1 MAIFNRQPISNRGA
15 HGGGM
20 KVCFMGL
27 AISCVTFL
35 STLSLCVSL
44 VGCRSSDPSDEE
56 PGTPEVSSTGD
67 PEDLQ
72 ITDAPEGWN
81 WHARG
86 MQAQPFKSDWPHL
99 YQSGSVDQQTTIL
112 ESLGGG
118 VGVIDFDLDG
128 LADLFFTGGGRLTNE
143 VVSGQPGQLFQ
154 NRGDWNFT
162 PVGEQAVVSEA
173 NHYSHG
179 AFVTDY
185 DEDGFPDILVTGYG
199 GLTLFRN
206 QGDGTFTS
214 IPSEQSGLED
224 TSWSSA
230 AAWGD
235 FNQDGFLDIYVG
247 HYVDWSFENHPICP
261 SAQDPEIREICSPR
275 QFQSLNDMVY
285 LSNGDGT
292 FREATAEANL
302 RPGGKCLGVVSLDID
317 RDGDCDLYVA
327 NDTTNNFLYLNDG
340 QGRFEEV
347 GELSGVA
354 LDDHGIP
361 NGSMGVDAGDFNQ
374 DGQFDLW
381 VANYESEA
389 FALYR
394 QSRDALFTFVSHVQ
408 GIRAIESDFVGFGTL
423 FTDADLDGDEDLFVT
438 NGHVIL
444 HPTLAPRKQLPLVL
458 ENTGTQFNRLQWP
471 QSHVLGQPHEGRGL
485 AQADLDRDGD
495 PDLIYAHVDET
506 PLVLENR
513 VESAGTSLVVRL
525 IGTTGP
531 RTAIGAVVEVET
543 EQATRVRT
551 IKGGGSYLSTSEN
564 VLFFGIPN
572 GETAKRIRV
581 QWSSGEETLI
591 ALETL
596 DKEITIVEPF
606 TGSR

>member
-1 MAIFNRQPISNRGA
+1 MRA
-15 HGGGM
+15 
-20 KVCFMGL
+20 CFAGL
-27 AISCVTFL
+27 AIFCVTL
-35 STLSLCVSL
+35 A
-44 VGCRSSDPSDEE
+44 GCRPSDPNENAPDKLEVPSPEE
-56 PGTPEVSSTGD
+56 LEASQTNA
-67 PEDLQ
+67 
-72 ITDAPEGWN
+72 IPEGWN
-81 WHARG
+81 WQTRG
-86 MQAQPFKSDWPHL
+86 MRAQPLKPEWPHL
-99 YQSGSVDQQTTIL
+99 YQSGSEDNQTTIL

-128 LADLFFTGGGRLTNE
+128 RADLFFTGGGRLTNQI
-143 VVSGQPGQLFQ
+143 VSGQPGQLFQ
-154 NRGDWNFT
+154 NRGEWNFI
-162 PVGEQAVVSEA
+162 PVGEQAAVVEA

-179 AFVTDY
+179 AFIADY

-206 QGDGTFTS
+206 QGDGTFSS
-214 IPSEQSGLED
+214 IPSEQSGLAD

-235 FNQDGFLDIYVG
+235 FNQDGFLDAYVG
-247 HYVDWSFENHPICP
+247 HYVDWSFQNHPICP
-261 SAQDPEIREICSPR
+261 SDQNPEDREICSPR
-275 QFQSLNDMVY
+275 QFQSLNDMIY
-285 LSNGDGT
+285 FSNGDGT
-292 FREATAEANL
+292 FREATSEANL
-302 RPGGKCLGVVSLDID
+302 RAGGKCLGVVSLDID

-340 QGRFEEV
+340 RGRFEEV

-361 NGSMGVDAGDFNQ
+361 NGSMGVDVGDFNQ

-485 AQADLDRDGD
+485 AQADLDQDGD
-495 PDLIYAHVDET
+495 PDLIYAHVDEA
-506 PLVLENR
+506 PLVLENQ
-513 VESAGTSLVVRL
+513 VERGGDPLVVRL
-525 IGTTGP
+525 IGTKGP
-531 RTAIGAVVEVET
+531 RTAIGAIVEVET
-543 EQATRVRT
+543 EEGTRVRT

-564 VLFFGIPN
+564 VLFFGIPD
-572 GETAKRIRV
+572 GEKAIGIRV
-581 QWSSGEETLI
+581 HWSSGEETRVTP
-591 ALETL
+591 EGL
-596 DKEITIVEPF
+596 DREITIVEPF
-606 TGSR
+606 TGSP